1 MRGVSIL
8 KGRFS
13 VLAVAVFSV
22 LLLGNWADWA
32 PAQEGEDGSKRELG
46 GLGDVMLKIRGDQ
59 GTRFSDP
66 LARQGSVLR
75 TSP

>member
-1 MRGVSIL
+1 M

-32 PAQEGEDGSKRELG
+32 PAQEGQEGSKRKLG
-46 GLGDVMLKIRGDQ
+46 GLGDVMLKIQGDQ
-59 GTRFSDP
+59 GTRLSRRFGCVY
-66 LARQGSVLR
+66 RRGG
-75 TSP
+75 